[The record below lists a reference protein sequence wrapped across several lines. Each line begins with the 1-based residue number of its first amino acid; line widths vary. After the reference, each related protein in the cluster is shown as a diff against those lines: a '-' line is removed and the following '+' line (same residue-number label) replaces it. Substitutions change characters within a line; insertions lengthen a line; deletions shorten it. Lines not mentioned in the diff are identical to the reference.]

1 MTDDA
6 KDISNI
12 FKAHQLI
19 PDVISVPP
27 AEFLKVIY
35 PSGVIVDKGNKL
47 TPTQVKETPSVEWTH
62 ESNQFYTLT
71 FTDPDA
77 PSRKNPQFREYQH
90 WIVAN
95 IPGNDLSKGEIL
107 TAYVG
112 SGPPQGTGLHRYV
125 FLLFKRTGKIQFKE
139 IHIPKNSGKNRAK
152 FCVMKFAKKYKLGE
166 PLAGNFYQAEWDD
179 YVPTVH
185 RQLSG

>member
-1 MTDDA
+1 MTDNA

-12 FKAHQLI
+12 FKAHPLI

-27 AEFLKVIY
+27 AEFLK
-35 PSGVIVDKGNKL
+35 
-47 TPTQVKETPSVEWTH
+47 VKETPSVEWTH

-112 SGPPQGTGLHRYV
+112 SGPPQGTGLHR
-125 FLLFKRTGKIQFKE
+125 
-139 IHIPKNSGKNRAK
+139 
-152 FCVMKFAKKYKLGE
+152 
-166 PLAGNFYQAEWDD
+166 NFYQAEWDD

-185 RQLSG
+185 RQLSGKRG

>member
-112 SGPPQGTGLHRYV
+112 SGPPQ
-125 FLLFKRTGKIQFKE
+125 E